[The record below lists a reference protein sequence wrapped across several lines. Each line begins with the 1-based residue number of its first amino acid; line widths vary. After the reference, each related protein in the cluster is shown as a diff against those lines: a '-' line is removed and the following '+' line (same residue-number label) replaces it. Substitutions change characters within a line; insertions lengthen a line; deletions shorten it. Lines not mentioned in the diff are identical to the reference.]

1 MYYFAYGSNMST
13 SRLRERV
20 PSAEA
25 LGCFALG
32 GHDLRF
38 HKSSKDGSGKCDA
51 YFTKITVD
59 IIYGVLYKIDP
70 KEKPALDK
78 AEGLGYGYNQ
88 KEITVTASD
97 GSLITAITYVATK
110 IDNNLKPY
118 SWYVNHVLV
127 GAREAS
133 LPPQYIE
140 VKIATILAIED
151 SDKERDMRQRAIHS

>member
-1 MYYFAYGSNMST
+1 MHYFAYGSNMST

-38 HKSSKDGSGKCDA
+38 HKPSKDGSGKCDA
-51 YFTKITVD
+51 YLTKNAVN
-59 IIYGVLYKIDP
+59 IIYGVLFKIDP

-97 GSLITAITYVATK
+97 GSLVTAV
-110 IDNNLKPY
+110 DLD
-118 SWYVNHVLV
+118 
-127 GAREAS
+127 
-133 LPPQYIE
+133 PPFPDSFC
-140 VKIATILAIED
+140 IL
-151 SDKERDMRQRAIHS
+151 S